1 MAAVLEAQAGSERRR
16 QRGAARPRGQAEGGT
31 DKVHTVSGA
40 EKEHGSSFEIEC
52 IRKFPMLQRSKQ
64 QQLLHKITV
73 NNNWCVP

>member
-31 DKVHTVSGA
+31 DKVLTVSGA

-52 IRKFPMLQRSKQ
+52 IQKFPNVATWQTTTIIPG
-64 QQLLHKITV
+64 HTTTI
-73 NNNWCVP
+73 PD